1 MSIMTYTYIP
11 KGVCSR
17 KMTFELDD
25 DTIVSLSVEGGCN
38 GNLKGI
44 GKLCEGM
51 KAEDIADRLEGNTCG
66 IRSTSCPD
74 QLSKA
79 IREALATH

>member
-1 MSIMTYTYIP
+1 MIHKTYRTH
-11 KGVCSR
+11 GTCSR
-17 KMTFELDD
+17 AIDFDIDD
-25 DTIVSLSVEGGCN
+25 EGCIHNLVFTGGCN